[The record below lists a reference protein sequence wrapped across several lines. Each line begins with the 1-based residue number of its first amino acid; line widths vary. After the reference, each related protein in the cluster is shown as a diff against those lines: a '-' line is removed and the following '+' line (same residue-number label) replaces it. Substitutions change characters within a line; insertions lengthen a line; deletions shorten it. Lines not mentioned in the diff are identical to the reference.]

1 MENKWGFLMKS
12 KIKELLKCQKICAV
26 YTDSDFVDK
35 FAVGYFLQLDE
46 KYFLMECIDEYGKN
60 DVYFSSLIENIIK
73 IEVDSEYLD
82 SIIKLSTY
90 YKQKRCENLFFHNEL
105 LLNFIK
111 YIFKNKKLCTIEICN
126 SGNNITVG
134 FVKQIEAK
142 YLDIEII
149 SPYGKTDGTQT
160 INIDDIS
167 HISCESMEETK
178 ISILTSIFNNVESI

>member
-1 MENKWGFLMKS
+1 MKS

-60 DVYFSSLIENIIK
+60 DGYFCSLIENIIK

-90 YKQKRCENLFFHNEL
+90 YKQKRCENFIFSQRVTVKF
-105 LLNFIK
+105 LLN
-111 YIFKNKKLCTIEICN
+111 IF
-126 SGNNITVG
+126 SR
-134 FVKQIEAK
+134 
-142 YLDIEII
+142 
-149 SPYGKTDGTQT
+149 
-160 INIDDIS
+160 
-167 HISCESMEETK
+167 TK
-178 ISILTSIFNNVESI
+178 SYAP